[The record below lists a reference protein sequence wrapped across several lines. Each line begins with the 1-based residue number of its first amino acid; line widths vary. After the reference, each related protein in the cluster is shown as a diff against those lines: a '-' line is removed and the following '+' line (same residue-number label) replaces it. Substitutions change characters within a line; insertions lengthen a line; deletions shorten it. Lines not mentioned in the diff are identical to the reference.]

1 MLNIKFNTEH
11 WLALVIGAS
20 YHVARRA
27 RPHRTEPSEGGVNAQ
42 NRFFCNWHLPL

>member
-27 RPHRTEPSEGGVNAQ
+27 RPHRTEPSEGG
-42 NRFFCNWHLPL
+42 